1 MLLWE
6 SLNPTYATHK
16 LWGIRNLRYCFNGTS
31 ASCVIKSG
39 GRELPC
45 HWQLHSWSQTLDAAR
60 SNQRCRTKEGNRS
73 TSSWNRSSKMSF
85 LTSISVAASKD
96 SCPLE
101 SCERNERRAMRIQYR
116 ESNGALHKN
125 RQPSFR
131 FDYFEE
137 RDFKLAVICA
147 WTHSEKRKA
156 QSRRISRQNGPNVH
170 VLSDLTAL
178 DSWWSM

>member
-1 MLLWE
+1 MWSLSFKLQNHLVNSRILLWE

-16 LWGIRNLRYCFNGTS
+16 LWGIRNLGDNINGKS
-31 ASCVIKSG
+31 ASCIIKSG

-45 HWQLHSWSQTLDAAR
+45 HWQLHFWSQTLDAAR

-101 SCERNERRAMRIQYR
+101 SWNDRRAMRIQYR

-147 WTHSEKRKA
+147 WTQSEKRKV
-156 QSRRISRQNGPNVH
+156 Q
-170 VLSDLTAL
+170 
-178 DSWWSM
+178 